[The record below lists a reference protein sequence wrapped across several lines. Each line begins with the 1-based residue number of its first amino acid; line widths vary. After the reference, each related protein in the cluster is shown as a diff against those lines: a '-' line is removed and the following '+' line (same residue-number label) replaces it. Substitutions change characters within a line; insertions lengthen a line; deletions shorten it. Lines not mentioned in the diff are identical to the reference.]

1 MKKLFTLSLLLVLA
15 LSVNAQE
22 TYRKSWDFTKW
33 SATTVA
39 NLKAEAA
46 KSEIEHVD
54 GDAKTKLVND
64 HGALW
69 SDHEKAADK
78 VNTSYANSKDGK
90 CFWSTANNTEGGDAM
105 TANGEVIAE
114 LQGLYFTASYAKAR
128 SLAIGVDYNS
138 SGDYHGAS
146 YLWFGNS
153 KKDIAIIRG
162 VPAGTTI
169 KMGVESHKVAES
181 RGVELYLVK
190 DVNTLAHGTKL
201 KAPTG
206 DEVALPTTY
215 QDLEWLL
222 PAEDALTDADK
233 AMANED
239 GTYNVL
245 IYNTN
250 GCHLYYITVGDG
262 DAPVV
267 EDAKKVAYLYEGDG
281 LEEDLA
287 YTMLSGNAALDL
299 TGIDITTNP
308 TLESLSDY
316 EAAIIA
322 PSVTAANAASVVKPL
337 IAFFPI
343 VNLNAD
349 IIGQDGLNVGTKQQ
363 SNETSLTFVDEN
375 NAIFEGLDNP
385 LEYEGNISTVM
396 FFPSSKF
403 KNDDVLAKAGTS
415 TAIHAHKIGRNAY
428 YFVPIDNASENAYTL
443 AANAVIAAAKT
454 KRAIAAV
461 GTPSITFT
469 QADGKSTVTIAAT
482 NSEAIYYTLDGT
494 TPTAESTKY
503 TEPFDVTENVTV
515 KAFATGE
522 GYTDSEVGSK
532 EVIIATQLAKPQI
545 QVAREAGKSTITLT
559 AAEGAK
565 VYFNFN
571 GATTTTAS
579 QEYTE
584 PIVLTEPATIYAIA
598 AAENYLN
605 SEPAT
610 QFVGVNGVDNTNIRL
625 DILAHMDANSEDWS
639 TVGSEESR
647 SSKANYIFGKK
658 EKSMYTT
665 EIESQTVV
673 YDEDGVTPLKS
684 KVPGQEDQD
693 SILITYKKVEQ
704 MVVTNVKGDWK
715 VTSYGQVMT
724 WENPTPG
731 TSVGVKG
738 TNNPET
744 AADHLTVDGTNGV
757 TKYMLNFKGKKSGEP
772 YNATIETTGK
782 YPGPFDIVV
791 YLNNGSAGSYPKVDI
806 EYSANGTDWVK
817 IDTCTTHKERFMK
830 RTKVSY
836 EGTDEVYVRLAHK
849 GGNSAGQVFDIY
861 ILNSGEKSA
870 AYSEEATGI
879 KNVKAAKKAAGI
891 YGINGVRR
899 QALGRGLNIV
909 IDEQGRAKKVV
920 K

>member
-15 LSVNAQE
+15 LSVNAQT

-33 SATTVA
+33 SAATVA

-46 KSEIEHVD
+46 KTTV
-54 GDAKTKLVND
+54 TV
-64 HGALW
+64 GA
-69 SDHEKAADK
+69 
-78 VNTSYANSKDGK
+78 DGK
-90 CFWSTANNTEGGDAM
+90 ISDI
-105 TANGEVIAE
+105 ANGEANWRDSEKKGADNYTKSKDNCFWQITHGKLDANGSVIEE
-114 LQGLYFTASYAKAR
+114 LAGLTFTNTNDAG
-128 SLAIGVDYNS
+128 LAIAVNYPNALNDYN
-138 SGDYHGAS
+138 GPC
-146 YLWFGNS
+146 YLWLGS
-153 KKDIAIIRG
+153 KNQNYFVIPHVA
-162 VPAGTTI
+162 PGTTI
-169 KMGVESHKVAES
+169 KMGVESHKNSAA
-181 RGVELYLVK
+181 RGVELYVGK
-190 DVNTLAHGTKL
+190 GNTGTKL
-201 KAPTG
+201 KDPNGNAVAVPTVYA
-206 DEVALPTTY
+206 D
-215 QDLEWLL
+215 QEWLV
-222 PAEDALTDADK
+222 PAEGLTDT
-233 AMANED
+233 ANDD
-239 GTYNVL
+239 GTFDITVR
-245 IYNTN
+245 NTD

-281 LEEDLA
+281 LDEDLA

-322 PSVTAANAASVVKPL
+322 PSVTEANAASVVKPL

-363 SNETSLTFVDEN
+363 SEETSLTFVDEN

-385 LEYEGNISTVM
+385 LEYEGNISTVT

-428 YFVPIDNASENAYTL
+428 YFVPIDNASEDAYTL

-494 TPTAESTKY
+494 DPTAESTKY

-647 SSKANYIFGKK
+647 SSKVNYIFGKNA
-658 EKSMYTT
+658 KSMYTT
-665 EIESQTVV
+665 EIENQTVV

-715 VTSYGQVMT
+715 VTSYGQVMA

-738 TNNPET
+738 SNNPET

-879 KNVKAAKKAAGI
+879 KNVKNSAKKAAGI

>member
-15 LSVNAQE
+15 LSVNAQT

-33 SATTVA
+33 SATTIA

-46 KSEIEHVD
+46 KVTVSAD
-54 GDAKTKLVND
+54 GKKVENGG
-64 HGALW
+64 GATW
-69 SDHEKAADK
+69 SDMEKTENCGTYDA
-78 VNTSYANSKDGK
+78 SKEK
-90 CFWSTANNTEGGDAM
+90 CWWQVTHGTTTANNEP
-105 TANGEVIAE
+105 IAE
-114 LQGLYFTASYAKAR
+114 FEGLTFTNESDR
-128 SLAIGVDYNS
+128 NLAIALDYPTTS
-138 SGDYHGAS
+138 LGTYHGPS
-146 YLWFGNS
+146 YLWFGGKGKNYF
-153 KKDIAIIRG
+153 IIPG
-162 VPAGTTI
+162 VAPGTTI
-169 KMGVESHKVAES
+169 KMGVESHNPSEG
-181 RGVELYLVK
+181 RGVQLFIAK
-190 DVNTLAHGTKL
+190 SKTDKTHGTQL
-201 KAPTG
+201 KGPDGNDVAVPTVYA
-206 DEVALPTTY
+206 D
-215 QDLEWLL
+215 QEWLL
-222 PAEDALTDADK
+222 PEEIPATDLPN
-233 AMANED
+233 ANED
-239 GTYNVL
+239 GTYNVVV
-245 IYNTN
+245 YNTN
-250 GCHLYYITVGDG
+250 GCHVYYLTVGDG

-267 EDAKKVAYLYEGDG
+267 EEAKKVAYLYEGDG

-299 TGIDITTNP
+299 TGINITTNP

-322 PSVTAANAASVVKPL
+322 PSVTEANAASVVKPL

-363 SNETSLTFVDEN
+363 SDETTLTFVDET

-385 LEYEGNISTVM
+385 LEYEGNISTVT

-403 KNDDVLAKAGTS
+403 KDDDVLAKAGTS

-428 YFVPIDNASENAYTL
+428 YFVPIDNASEDAYTL

-494 TPTAESTKY
+494 DPTAESTKY

-625 DILAHMDANSEDWS
+625 DILAHMDANSADWS

-665 EIESQTVV
+665 EIENQTVV

-744 AADHLTVDGTNGV
+744 AADLLTVDGTNGV

-817 IDTCTTHKERFMK
+817 IDTCTTHNERFMK

>member
-15 LSVNAQE
+15 LSVNAQT

-33 SATTVA
+33 SATTIA

-46 KSEIEHVD
+46 KTTV
-54 GDAKTKLVND
+54 TV
-64 HGALW
+64 GA
-69 SDHEKAADK
+69 
-78 VNTSYANSKDGK
+78 DGK
-90 CFWSTANNTEGGDAM
+90 ISDI
-105 TANGEVIAE
+105 ANGEANWRDSEKKGADNYTKTQNNCFWQITHGKLDANGSVIEE
-114 LQGLYFTASYAKAR
+114 LAGLTFTNTNDAG
-128 SLAIGVDYNS
+128 LAIAVNYPNALNDYN
-138 SGDYHGAS
+138 GPC
-146 YLWFGNS
+146 YLWLGS
-153 KKDIAIIRG
+153 KNQNYFVIPHVA
-162 VPAGTTI
+162 PGTTI
-169 KMGVESHKVAES
+169 KMGVESHKNSAA
-181 RGVELYLVK
+181 RGVELYVGK
-190 DVNTLAHGTKL
+190 GNTGTKL
-201 KAPTG
+201 KDPNGNAVAVPTVYA
-206 DEVALPTTY
+206 D
-215 QDLEWLL
+215 QEWLV
-222 PAEDALTDADK
+222 PAEGLTDT
-233 AMANED
+233 ANDD
-239 GTYNVL
+239 GTFDITVR
-245 IYNTN
+245 NTD

-281 LEEDLA
+281 LEEDEA
-287 YTMLSGNAALDL
+287 YTMLSGNGVLDL

-322 PSVTAANAASVVKPL
+322 PSVTEANAASVVKPL

-363 SNETSLTFVDEN
+363 SDETSLTFVDET

-385 LEYEGNISTVM
+385 LEYGGNISTVT

-428 YFVPIDNASENAYTL
+428 YFVPIDNASEDAYIL

-494 TPTAESTKY
+494 DPTAESTKY

-559 AAEGAK
+559 AVEGAK

-625 DILAHMDANSEDWS
+625 DILAHMDANSADWS

-647 SSKANYIFGKK
+647 SSKVNYIFGKK

-738 TNNPET
+738 SNNPET

-782 YPGPFDIVV
+782 YAGPFDIVV

-817 IDTCTTHKERFMK
+817 IDTCTTHNERFMK

>member
-15 LSVNAQE
+15 LSVNAQT

-33 SATTVA
+33 STATVE
-39 NLKAEAA
+39 NLKADAA
-46 KSEIEHVD
+46 K
-54 GDAKTKLVND
+54 
-64 HGALW
+64 GASGGAW
-69 SDHEKAADK
+69 SDIEKATGTAP
-78 VNTSYANSKDGK
+78 TETSKDN
-90 CFWSTANNTEGGDAM
+90 CFWEVTPQGNATTPTTLKS
-105 TANGEVIAE
+105 NGEVIDE
-114 LQGLYFTASYAKAR
+114 LDGLGYINTGVR
-128 SLAIGVDYNS
+128 SLAIAVNYPTAKAGETWN
-138 SGDYHGAS
+138 YHGGS
-146 YLWFGNS
+146 YLWLGGSNKNYFV
-153 KKDIAIIRG
+153 IPHVA
-162 VPAGTTI
+162 PGTTI
-169 KMGVESHKVAES
+169 KIGVESHKLS
-181 RGVELYLVK
+181 DPRGIELYVGK
-190 DVNTLAHGTKL
+190 GNSGTKL
-201 KAPTG
+201 TAPDGTA
-206 DEVALPTTY
+206 VATPKEYTD
-215 QDLEWLL
+215 QEWLV
-222 PAEDALTDADK
+222 PAEGLTDTPND
-233 AMANED
+233 D
-239 GTYNVL
+239 GTFDVT
-245 IYNTN
+245 IRNTN

-267 EDAKKVAYLYEGDG
+267 EDAKNVAFLGTD
-281 LEEDLA
+281 EDF
-287 YTMLSGNAALDL
+287 ALGMFDA
-299 TGIDITTNP
+299 GVVNP
-308 TLESLSDY
+308 TVV
-316 EAAIIA
+316 AAVPTLDELQENYDALVIGT
-322 PSVTAANAASVVKPL
+322 TATEEQLQGVKDIL
-337 IAFFPI
+337 AFFPI
-343 VNLNAD
+343 VNSNPALYATL
-349 IIGQDGLNVGTKQQ
+349 GLGSAAEAANPTL
-363 SNETSLTFVDEN
+363 TFTDASLTEDET
-375 NAIFEGLDNP
+375 
-385 LEYEGNISTVM
+385 LEAAAVSALTLGEY
-396 FFPSSKF
+396 FA
-403 KNDDVLAKAGTS
+403 NDAVLAKAGDDV
-415 TAIHAHKIGRNAY
+415 AIHVHNAGRNPY
-428 YFVPIDNASENAYTL
+428 YFIPTDGETEGLYTILSNAIV
-443 AANAVIAAAKT
+443 AASKKKAAV
-454 KRAIAAV
+454 AAV
-461 GTPSITFT
+461 GTPNITFT
-469 QADGKSTVTIAAT
+469 QADGKSTVTITAT
-482 NSEAIYYTLDGT
+482 NSKAIYYTVDGSA
-494 TPTAESTKY
+494 PTAESTKY

-559 AAEGAK
+559 AEEGAK

-605 SEPAT
+605 SEQAT
-610 QFVGVNGVDNTNIRL
+610 QFVGVNGVDNTTIRM
-625 DILAHMDANSEDWS
+625 DILAHMDANSTDWS
-639 TVGSEESR
+639 TIGSEESR
-647 SSKANYIFGKK
+647 SSKVNYMFGKNA
-658 EKSMYTT
+658 KSMYTT
-665 EIESQTVV
+665 EIDSQTIV

-693 SILITYKKVEQ
+693 SILITYKKVEKT
-704 MVVTNVKGDWK
+704 VIPNVKGDWQ
-715 VTSYGQVMT
+715 VTSYGQVMA

-738 TNNPET
+738 SNNPET

-782 YPGPFDIVV
+782 YAGPFDIVV

-806 EYSANGTDWVK
+806 EYSTDGTEWVK
-817 IDTCTTHKERFMK
+817 IDTCATHNERFMK

-836 EGTDEVYVRLAHK
+836 EGTEEVFVRLAHK

-861 ILNSGEKSA
+861 LLYSGEKSA

-879 KNVKAAKKAAGI
+879 KNVKNSAKKAAGI

>member
-15 LSVNAQE
+15 LSVNAQT

-33 SATTVA
+33 SAATVA

-46 KSEIEHVD
+46 KTTV
-54 GDAKTKLVND
+54 TV
-64 HGALW
+64 GA
-69 SDHEKAADK
+69 
-78 VNTSYANSKDGK
+78 DGK
-90 CFWSTANNTEGGDAM
+90 ISDI
-105 TANGEVIAE
+105 ANGEANWRDSEKKGADNYTKSKDNCFWQITHGKLDANGSVIEE
-114 LQGLYFTASYAKAR
+114 LAGLTFTNTNDAG
-128 SLAIGVDYNS
+128 LAIAVNYPNALNDYN
-138 SGDYHGAS
+138 GPC
-146 YLWFGNS
+146 YLWLGS
-153 KKDIAIIRG
+153 KNQNYFVIPHVA
-162 VPAGTTI
+162 PGTTI
-169 KMGVESHKVAES
+169 KMGVESHKNSAA
-181 RGVELYLVK
+181 RGVELYVGK
-190 DVNTLAHGTKL
+190 GNTGTKL
-201 KAPTG
+201 KDPNGNAVAVPTVYA
-206 DEVALPTTY
+206 D
-215 QDLEWLL
+215 QEWLV
-222 PAEDALTDADK
+222 PAEGLTDT
-233 AMANED
+233 ANDD
-239 GTYNVL
+239 GTFDITVR
-245 IYNTN
+245 NTD

-281 LEEDLA
+281 LDEDLA

-322 PSVTAANAASVVKPL
+322 PSVTEANAASVVKPL

-363 SNETSLTFVDEN
+363 SDETSLTFVDET

-385 LEYEGNISTVM
+385 LEYEGNISTVT

-428 YFVPIDNASENAYTL
+428 YFVPIDNASEDAYTL

-494 TPTAESTKY
+494 DPTAESTKY

-625 DILAHMDANSEDWS
+625 DILAHMDANSADWS

-647 SSKANYIFGKK
+647 SSKVNYIFGKNA
-658 EKSMYTT
+658 KSMYTT

-715 VTSYGQVMT
+715 VTSYGQVMA

-738 TNNPET
+738 SNNPET

>member
-39 NLKAEAA
+39 NLKADAA
-46 KSEIEHVD
+46 KGVS
-54 GDAKTKLVND
+54 G
-64 HGALW
+64 GAW
-69 SDHEKAADK
+69 SDIEKATGTAP
-78 VNTSYANSKDGK
+78 TETSKDN
-90 CFWSTANNTEGGDAM
+90 CFWEVSAQGNASSGATVKSND
-105 TANGEVIAE
+105 EVITE
-114 LQGLYFTASYAKAR
+114 LEGLLYTNTTAR
-128 SLAIGVDYNS
+128 SLAIAVNYQTANPNNAGF
-138 SGDYHGAS
+138 GPYHGAS
-146 YLWFGNS
+146 YLWLGS
-153 KKDIAIIRG
+153 KKKNYFVIPHVA
-162 VPAGTTI
+162 PGTTI
-169 KMGVESHKVAES
+169 KMGVESHNTTTA
-181 RGVELYLVK
+181 RGVELYVGFG
-190 DVNTLAHGTKL
+190 NTGTKL
-201 KAPTG
+201 NDPDGNA
-206 DEVALPTTY
+206 VAVPTTY
-215 QDLEWLL
+215 QDQTWLV
-222 PAEDALTDADK
+222 PESVTATHE
-233 AMANED
+233 ED
-239 GTYNVL
+239 GTVD
-245 IYNTN
+245 IQIRNTD
-250 GCHLYYITVGDG
+250 GCHIYYITVGDG

-322 PSVTAANAASVVKPL
+322 PSVTEANAASVVKPL

-349 IIGQDGLNVGTKQQ
+349 IIGENGLNVGTKQQ
-363 SNETSLTFVDEN
+363 SDETSLTFVDET

-428 YFVPIDNASENAYTL
+428 YFVPIDNASEYAYTL

-494 TPTAESTKY
+494 DPTAESTKY

-532 EVIIATQLAKPQI
+532 EVIISTQLAKPQI

-559 AAEGAK
+559 AEEGADI
-565 VYFNFN
+565 YFNFN
-571 GATTTTAS
+571 GAKTAALS
-579 QEYTE
+579 QKYTA
-584 PIVLTEPATIYAIA
+584 PIELTEPAFIYVLATK
-598 AAENYLN
+598 ENYLP
-605 SEPAT
+605 SELCKE
-610 QFVGVNGVDNTNIRL
+610 FVGIDGVNGQNIRL
-625 DILAHMDANSEDWS
+625 DVMKHFDANQTDWYINDATILPDQNGGANAYYFWGKNAWKYYS
-639 TVGSEESR
+639 TEVDR
-647 SSKANYIFGKK
+647 
-658 EKSMYTT
+658 T
-665 EIESQTVV
+665 EIQYE
-673 YDEDGVTPLKS
+673 EDGTTPLKS

-693 SILITYKKVEQ
+693 SVIVYYKVNPEALKTVSPTTENGWILKSE
-704 MVVTNVKGDWK
+704 
-715 VTSYGQVMT
+715 GQVLT
-724 WENPTPG
+724 GELQLDPG
-731 TSVGVKG
+731 DGVGNGATGRYAEEAIDFLPAGLDNNITKG
-738 TNNPET
+738 CITFGAKT
-744 AADHLTVDGTNGV
+744 
-757 TKYMLNFKGKKSGEP
+757 SGEP
-772 YNATIETTGK
+772 YTARIESTYK
-782 YPGPFDIVV
+782 FAGPFDVVV
-791 YLNNGSAGSYPKVDI
+791 YCGNGNSSGKGVLEIQTSTDGTTWTKLAELNL
-806 EYSANGTDWVK
+806 ANTQ
-817 IDTCTTHKERFMK
+817 RYFK
-830 RTKVSY
+830 RTKASY
-836 EGTDEVYVRLAHK
+836 DAAEEVFVRVAQTSGGTKAQVY
-849 GGNSAGQVFDIY
+849 DIY

>member
-15 LSVNAQE
+15 LSVNAQT

-46 KSEIEHVD
+46 KTTV
-54 GDAKTKLVND
+54 TV
-64 HGALW
+64 GA
-69 SDHEKAADK
+69 
-78 VNTSYANSKDGK
+78 DGK
-90 CFWSTANNTEGGDAM
+90 ISDI
-105 TANGEVIAE
+105 ANGEANWRDSEKKGADNYTKTQNNCFWQITHGKLDANGSVIEE
-114 LQGLYFTASYAKAR
+114 LAGLTFTNTNDAG
-128 SLAIGVDYNS
+128 LAIAVNYPNALNDYN
-138 SGDYHGAS
+138 GPC
-146 YLWFGNS
+146 YLWLGS
-153 KKDIAIIRG
+153 KNQNYFVIPHVA
-162 VPAGTTI
+162 PGTTI
-169 KMGVESHKVAES
+169 KMGVESHKNSAA
-181 RGVELYLVK
+181 RGVELYVGK
-190 DVNTLAHGTKL
+190 GNTGTKL
-201 KAPTG
+201 KDPNGNAVAVPTVYA
-206 DEVALPTTY
+206 D
-215 QDLEWLL
+215 QEWLV
-222 PAEDALTDADK
+222 PAEGLTDT
-233 AMANED
+233 ANDD
-239 GTYNVL
+239 GTFDITVR
-245 IYNTN
+245 NTD

-267 EDAKKVAYLYEGDG
+267 EEAKKVAYLYEGDG

-322 PSVTAANAASVVKPL
+322 PSVTEENAASVVKPL

-363 SNETSLTFVDEN
+363 SDETSLTFVDET

-385 LEYEGNISTVM
+385 LEYGGNISTVT

-428 YFVPIDNASENAYTL
+428 YFVPIDNASEDAYTL

-494 TPTAESTKY
+494 DPTAESTKY

-559 AAEGAK
+559 AAEGADI
-565 VYFNFN
+565 YFNFN
-571 GATTTTAS
+571 GAKTAALS
-579 QEYTE
+579 QKYTA
-584 PIVLTEPATIYAIA
+584 PIELTEPATIYAIA

-605 SEPAT
+605 SEQAT
-610 QFVGVNGVDNTNIRL
+610 QFVGIDGVNGQNIRL
-625 DILAHMDANSEDWS
+625 DILAHMDANETDWYINNAEILPNQNGNAGAYYFWGKNAWNYYS
-639 TVGSEESR
+639 TEVDREE
-647 SSKANYIFGKK
+647 I
-658 EKSMYTT
+658 
-665 EIESQTVV
+665 Q
-673 YDEDGVTPLKS
+673 YDTDGITPLKS
-684 KVPGQEDQD
+684 QVDPTKDSVIVYYKVNPEALKTVSPTTENGW
-693 SILITYKKVEQ
+693 ILKSE
-704 MVVTNVKGDWK
+704 
-715 VTSYGQVMT
+715 GQVLT
-724 WENPTPG
+724 GELQLAPG
-731 TSVGVKG
+731 DGVGNGATGRYAEEAIDFLPAGLDNNITKG
-738 TNNPET
+738 CITFGAKT
-744 AADHLTVDGTNGV
+744 
-757 TKYMLNFKGKKSGEP
+757 SGEP
-772 YNATIETTGK
+772 YTARIESTGK
-782 YPGPFDIVV
+782 FAGPFDVVV
-791 YLNNGSAGSYPKVDI
+791 YCGNGNSSGKGVLEIQTSTDGTTWTKLAELNL
-806 EYSANGTDWVK
+806 ANTQ
-817 IDTCTTHKERFMK
+817 RYFK
-830 RTKVSY
+830 RTKASY
-836 EGTDEVYVRLAHK
+836 DAAEEVFVRVAQTSGGTKAQVY
-849 GGNSAGQVFDIY
+849 DIY

>member
-15 LSVNAQE
+15 LSVNAQST

-33 SATTVA
+33 SAATVA

-46 KSEIEHVD
+46 KTTVTVGADGKISEIANGEANWRD
-54 GDAKTKLVND
+54 SEKKGADNYTK
-64 HGALW
+64 
-69 SDHEKAADK
+69 
-78 VNTSYANSKDGK
+78 SKDN
-90 CFWSTANNTEGGDAM
+90 CFWQITHGKL
-105 TANGEVIAE
+105 TANGTEIEEFA
-114 LQGLYFTASYAKAR
+114 GLTFTNTNDAG
-128 SLAIGVDYNS
+128 LAIAVNYPNALNDYN
-138 SGDYHGAS
+138 GPC
-146 YLWFGNS
+146 YLWLGS
-153 KKDIAIIRG
+153 KNQNYFVIPHVA
-162 VPAGTTI
+162 PGTTI
-169 KMGVESHKVAES
+169 KMGVESHKNSAA
-181 RGVELYLVK
+181 RGVELYVGK
-190 DVNTLAHGTKL
+190 GNTGTKL
-201 KAPTG
+201 KDPNGNAVAVPTVYA
-206 DEVALPTTY
+206 D
-215 QDLEWLL
+215 QEWLV
-222 PAEDALTDADK
+222 PAEGLTDT
-233 AMANED
+233 ANDD
-239 GTYNVL
+239 GTFDITVR
-245 IYNTN
+245 NTD

-267 EDAKKVAYLYEGDG
+267 EEAKKVAYLYEGDDV
-281 LEEDLA
+281 EEDLA

-299 TGIDITTNP
+299 TGINITTNP

-322 PSVTAANAASVVKPL
+322 PSVTEANAASVVKPL

-363 SNETSLTFVDEN
+363 SDETTLTFVDET

-385 LEYEGNISTVM
+385 LEYGGNISTVT

-428 YFVPIDNASENAYTL
+428 YFVPIDNASEDAYTL

-494 TPTAESTKY
+494 DPTAESTKY

-559 AAEGAK
+559 AEEGAK

-625 DILAHMDANSEDWS
+625 DILAHMDANSADWS

-647 SSKANYIFGKK
+647 SSKVNYMFGKNA
-658 EKSMYTT
+658 KSMYTT
-665 EIESQTVV
+665 EIENQTVV
-673 YDEDGVTPLKS
+673 YGEDGVTPLKS

-693 SILITYKKVEQ
+693 SILITYKKVDQ

-715 VTSYGQVMT
+715 ATSYGQVMT

-738 TNNPET
+738 SNNPET

-817 IDTCTTHKERFMK
+817 IDTCTTHNERFMK